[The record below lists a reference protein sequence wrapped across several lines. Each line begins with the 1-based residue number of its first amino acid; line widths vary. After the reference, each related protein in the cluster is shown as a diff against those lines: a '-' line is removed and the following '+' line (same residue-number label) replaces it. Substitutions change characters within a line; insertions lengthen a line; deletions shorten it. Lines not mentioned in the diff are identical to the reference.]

1 MLGRGG
7 FFALSANGMIAFSTT
22 VSRSFQKA
30 MSEPARSLSA
40 ALPFFICQKG
50 LGLGRAFCSLDHAG
64 PYGINVKAG
73 GTRID
78 QRRIGPSQVKALLEA
93 VTGRPPSLVRDRL
106 DLDRGLKLPVASK
119 RLAVTEE
126 ATPLGPVQGGIKGAM
141 GGSLILGGRMGQ
153 GQ

>member
-1 MLGRGG
+1 MMGRGG

-64 PYGINVKAG
+64 PYGINVKGG
-73 GTRID
+73 GTQID
-78 QRRIGPSQVKALLEA
+78 QRWIGPSQVKALLEA
-93 VTGRPPSLVRDRL
+93 VTDRPPSLGPGPLGSRPRPEVAGSVKEVGRDR
-106 DLDRGLKLPVASK
+106 GGH
-119 RLAVTEE
+119 
-126 ATPLGPVQGGIKGAM
+126 ATGARAGRDKGGH
-141 GGSLILGGRMGQ
+141 GGESHF
-153 GQ
+153 

>member
-1 MLGRGG
+1 
-7 FFALSANGMIAFSTT
+7 
-22 VSRSFQKA
+22 

-93 VTGRPPSLVRDRL
+93 VTGRPPSLGP
-106 DLDRGLKLPVASK
+106 DRGLKLPVASK

-126 ATPLGPVQGGIKGAM
+126 ATPPVPVQGGIKGAM